1 MNFFN
6 YPYLGREHLKGLNEY
21 KVRLEEKK
29 TNFIEFHLI
38 NLV

>member
-21 KVRLEEKK
+21 KVTARFVLFACLSFE
-29 TNFIEFHLI
+29 
-38 NLV
+38 